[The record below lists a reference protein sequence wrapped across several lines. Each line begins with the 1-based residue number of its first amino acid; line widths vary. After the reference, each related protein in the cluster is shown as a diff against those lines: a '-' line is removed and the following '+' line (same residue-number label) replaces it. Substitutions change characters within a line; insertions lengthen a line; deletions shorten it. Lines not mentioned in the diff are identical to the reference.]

1 MARARVRARGRRL
14 CVQFGLRGRRGRS
27 LAFIAALV
35 GSVALIGGYRRTT
48 GVKLARLGWRA
59 RAVVALAVVVPLM
72 LLRVSYGLAAAGLHR
87 WIAVPMAAGF
97 APVTWLTAMFT
108 SAAQDRIRD
117 DR

>member
-35 GSVALIGGYRRTT
+35 GSVALIGDYRRTT
-48 GVKLARLGWRA
+48 GKLARLGWRA
-59 RAVVALAVVVPLM
+59 RAVVALAVVTSLM
-72 LLRVSYGLAAAGLHR
+72 LLSVSYGLAAAGLHR

-97 APVTWLTAMFT
+97 ALVTWLAAMFT
-108 SAAQDRIRD
+108 SAAQDRILD